1 MTFANRPPIA
11 LVVGQDRQETP
22 LRYLVRGFR
31 AEGWEIS
38 VVNPDEYLLRAP
50 GTVGRILA
58 RATEALSW
66 RAVAEAIVAK
76 AEVVQPDL
84 VLGIKSLP
92 LDASQRRRLQA
103 GGAKLAL
110 WYPDVSFDHGNAASV
125 DALEGIDLFAT
136 SKHYHLPFMAQRHP
150 EMPTVLVEHGY
161 CDDVHHRLDPRPAIE
176 FDVAYVGNFSPHKE
190 AAIAALARA
199 RPGVRIGVSG
209 HGWKFDA
216 RWKTYPA
223 MVGEE
228 MSRFLSRARIALAVH
243 YGPHGAMGWEDT
255 TSARTFEIP
264 ACGVFMLHP
273 DNADVR
279 GHFEPENEIGVF
291 SGFDDMVEQVDRW
304 LADDPRR
311 EAAAARAY
319 TRTRP
324 DYSYSRRGRQLAHW
338 LATQGMSPQ

>member
-1 MTFANRPPIA
+1 MTSAHRPPIA

-22 LRYLVRGFR
+22 LRYFVRGLR

-50 GTVGRILA
+50 GMVGRILA

-92 LDASQRRRLQA
+92 LDPSQRRQLQA

-110 WYPDVSFDHGNAASV
+110 WYPDVSFDHGNAANV
-125 DALEGIDLFAT
+125 DALRGIDLFAT
-136 SKHYHLPFMAQRHP
+136 SKHYHLSFMAHRHP
-150 EMPTVLVEHGY
+150 DKPTVLIKHGY

-199 RPGVRIGVSG
+199 RPAVRIGVSG
-209 HGWKFDA
+209 HGWTADA
-216 RWKTYPA
+216 PWKTFPA
-223 MVGEE
+223 LVGEE

-279 GHFEPENEIGVF
+279 SQFEPESEIGVF
-291 SGFDDMVEQVDRW
+291 SSLDDMVEQVDRW
-304 LADDPRR
+304 LADDSGR
-311 EAAAARAY
+311 ESAAARAY
-319 TRTRP
+319 ARARP
-324 DYSYSRRGRQLAHW
+324 NYSYSLRGRQLARW
-338 LATQGMSPQ
+338 LATQGLPPE